1 MKEFGSDFHY
11 IETCRQEGRTVRDCF
26 PSAQFYADGRQALI
40 AIYKHQNW
48 SRLWVPEYFCFDVL
62 GSLIAG
68 GVVIKYYNDYPGFDD
83 AESIKDIPF
92 ADGDALLRVN
102 YFGLRGHRTNTGLP
116 VPVVEDHTHDLIG
129 EWAANSDA
137 DWCIASLRK
146 SLPIAEGGILWSPKG
161 HVMPA
166 EPECLYDNE
175 TVAERRWQAMA
186 LKAGYL
192 STASGTKE
200 VFRKEMIDTEAFF
213 DNASVSSID
222 ERSRNYLDCFDIS
235 RWYSLKQRN
244 WQELKDSL
252 SGRFILLE
260 PESHNCNPF
269 SFTIL
274 CESADY
280 REELRKRL
288 IDSSIYPAILWDV
301 PSGSSSRVKEVSSRM
316 LSIHCDGRYS
326 VDDIRQ
332 MGAMIENVL

>member
-11 IETCRQEGRTVRDCF
+11 IEPAPTGGRKVGDYFPLVRY
-26 PSAQFYADGRQALI
+26 YADGRQALI
-40 AIYKHQNW
+40 DIYKHQGW
-48 SRLWVPEYFCFDVL
+48 SRLWVPEYFCYDVL
-62 GSLIAG
+62 GSLIAE
-68 GVVIKYYNDYPGFDD
+68 GVVIKYYNDYPGADD
-83 AESIKDIPF
+83 EETIKDIHF
-92 ADGDALLRVN
+92 TDGDALLRVN
-102 YFGLRGHRTNTGLP
+102 YFGLRGYRTNTGLP
-116 VPVVEDHTHDLIG
+116 VPVVEDHTHDLTG

-166 EPECLYDNE
+166 EPECLDVNE
-175 TVAERRWQAMA
+175 AVADRRWKAMA
-186 LKAGYL
+186 LKTGYL
-192 STASGTKE
+192 SKDSGSKE

-213 DNASVSSID
+213 DDAPVSSID
-222 ERSRNYLDCFDIS
+222 NHTRDYLGCFDVS
-235 RWYSLKQRN
+235 VWYSLKQRN

-252 SGRFILLE
+252 SGSFTLLE
-260 PESHNCNPF
+260 PENHNCTPF

-280 REELRKRL
+280 RDDFRKRL

-301 PSGSSSRVKEVSSRM
+301 PLGSSLRVKDISSRM

-326 VDDIRQ
+326 VDDIRH
-332 MGAMIENVL
+332 MRTIIESVL

>member
-11 IETCRQEGRTVRDCF
+11 INPGRQEGRTVRDCF
-26 PSAQFYADGRQALI
+26 PSAQLYADGRQALI
-40 AIYKHQNW
+40 AIYKHQGW
-48 SRLWVPEYFCFDVL
+48 SRLWVPEYFCYDVL
-62 GSLIAG
+62 GSLIAE
-68 GVVIKYYNDYPGFDD
+68 GVVIEYYDDYPGADD
-83 AESIKDIPF
+83 EETIKEIHF
-92 ADGDALLRVN
+92 RDGDALLRVN
-102 YFGLRGHRTNTGLP
+102 YFGLRGYRTNTGLP
-116 VPVVEDHTHDLIG
+116 VPVVEDHTHDLTG

-166 EPECLYDNE
+166 EPECLNVNE
-175 TVAERRWQAMA
+175 AVADRRWKAMA
-186 LKAGYL
+186 LKTGYL
-192 STASGTKE
+192 SKDSGSKE

-213 DNASVSSID
+213 DDASVSSID
-222 ERSRNYLDCFDIS
+222 NRTRDYLGCFDVS
-235 RWYSLKQRN
+235 VWYSLKQRN

-252 SGRFILLE
+252 FGSFTLLE
-260 PESHNCNPF
+260 PENHNCTPF